1 MFLFGDTM
9 SIKIKQSILILG
21 VLVALA
27 VVVGYVLFAQK
38 QSAEARVEILSGRV
52 SEYEAKAIE
61 QQKKLSSLQAD
72 ADSLRKDL
80 DQRNNERD
88 GFVKKVDD
96 AQLEITRLNNEIQK
110 TKKAQLDWDEKLTSV
125 RRERD
130 ELIKQ
135 VMDLKSKGAAEK
147 IVEKIVYRDS
157 PAEAGQNVSNQAL
170 TVEAGSD
177 LYWAGVVR
185 QKAALELELKKLK
198 EDLSKSNLVVSELK
212 KSNSDVELELGRV
225 KNERDEI
232 VRKIKYGEDLADNL
246 SVELARARNEQ
257 KMTGDRFAQIGEENQ
272 QLRQDVKQLTT
283 TKVALEKSI
292 AGLSEEKNV
301 IEKKLVETENIIQSR
316 IDEIWQIK
324 KDIDK
329 RFEGRNTKQPAGEV
343 ELAPIVVNKEEA
355 PQEKVDVEKI
365 VPAVKVSVDASA
377 KTTTRT
383 GKIQGSI
390 VSLNED
396 NNFVIIDQGEK
407 TGIKVG
413 DSFKV
418 YHKGTVVGTIEV
430 IQVRQDIAAADI
442 KQKTSALSVGDIVK

>member
-1 MFLFGDTM
+1 M

-38 QSAEARVEILSGRV
+38 QSAEARVGILSGRV

-88 GFVKKVDD
+88 GFVKKADD

-135 VMDLKSKGAAEK
+135 VTELKSKGTVEK

-198 EDLSKSNLVVSELK
+198 EDLTKSNLVVSELK

-257 KMTGDRFAQIGEENQ
+257 KMTSDRSAQIGEENQ

-329 RFEGRNTKQPAGEV
+329 RFEGRVIKQPAGEV
-343 ELAPIVVNKEEA
+343 ELAPIVVNKDE
-355 PQEKVDVEKI
+355 PVQEKVDVEKT

-418 YHKGTVVGTIEV
+418 YHKGAVVGTIEV
-430 IQVRQDIAAADI
+430 IQVRQDISAADI